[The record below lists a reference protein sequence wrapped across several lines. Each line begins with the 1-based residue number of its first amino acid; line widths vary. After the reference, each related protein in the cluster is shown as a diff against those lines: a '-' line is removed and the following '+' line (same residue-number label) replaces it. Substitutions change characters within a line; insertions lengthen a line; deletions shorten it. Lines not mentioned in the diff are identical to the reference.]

1 MTRPIVKKPCRGI
14 KIFYPRFALSSNPVN
29 SHWCLVECGKQ
40 LHRLK
45 TFFVVF
51 QPITLLTCA
60 TVFFCRRNHFA
71 LISKARISTDF
82 KCSACSLTS
91 QMPFCSSFPPF
102 VFSPCHWSRKNYSYQ
117 ALFTQRVPCLF
128 LADVFDET
136 DRISLWLEHIIKDYY
151 EISLL

>member
-1 MTRPIVKKPCRGI
+1 MTRPIVKKPYRGC

-60 TVFFCRRNHFA
+60 TVFCCRRNHFA

-91 QMPFCSSFPPF
+91 QMPFCSFFLHLSSVHATGPQRTIATRPSSHKGSLVSFL
-102 VFSPCHWSRKNYSYQ
+102 Q
-117 ALFTQRVPCLF
+117 MCLMKQIEF
-128 LADVFDET
+128 L
-136 DRISLWLEHIIKDYY
+136 YG
-151 EISLL
+151 